1 MIKAQAGAD
10 LAWHLIKRV
19 KMFEGS
25 THLRSIPSRRLLVMG
40 ALLLALGGCAGSVQ
54 PQIQRLP
61 ERVELNGVPFFRGE
75 AYQSGPGALA
85 SMLSQ
90 QGVTVTPGLLD
101 KPLKLPGAEADLQRN
116 MQVLAR
122 EYGMVVYPLDA
133 ELSAVLTQVA
143 AGFPVMVRFNEGRVF
158 SEPRYAV
165 VAGYNRTKQ
174 TVLLRAGM
182 NRRMLMDFDKF
193 TSAWKSAGGWAV
205 LIQSPTQLPAQVD
218 QQRWLKAADELSRA
232 GQEQAAAKAT
242 KAISG
247 H

>member
-1 MIKAQAGAD
+1 
-10 LAWHLIKRV
+10 
-19 KMFEGS
+19 MFEGL
-25 THLRSIPSRRLLVMG
+25 THLRPMPSRRLLMVG

-54 PQIQRLP
+54 PPIQNLP

-75 AYQSGPGALA
+75 AYQGGPGALA

-90 QGVTVTPGLLD
+90 QGVSVTPGLLD
-101 KPLKLPGAEADLQRN
+101 KPLRLPGGEADLQRN

-122 EYGMVVYPLDA
+122 EYAMVVYPLDS
-133 ELSAVLTQVA
+133 ELPALLTQVA
-143 AGFPVMVRFNEGRVF
+143 AGYPVMVRFNEGRF
-158 SEPRYAV
+158 WSEPRYAV
-165 VAGYNRTKQ
+165 LAGYNRTKQ

-182 NRRMLMDFDKF
+182 NRRMLMDFATF

-205 LIQSPTQLPAQVD
+205 LIQSPAQLPAQVD
-218 QQRWLKAADELSRA
+218 QRRWLQAADELARA

-242 KAISG
+242 KALAG